1 MNRRFSINPTYHNS
15 LARPAAYLDK
25 LNAALE
31 QPDYDK
37 RFALYKELIKIIYD
51 NEMVIPLYE
60 NADISAMD
68 KRVQDLA
75 WTQGHPFL
83 WRPGD
88 AWFSK

>member
-1 MNRRFSINPTYHNS
+1 M
-15 LARPAAYLDK
+15 LRPAGYVDK
-25 LNAALE
+25 LNAAIE

-37 RFALYKELIKIIYD
+37 RFAQYKELIKIIYD

-68 KRVQDLA
+68 KKVQDLA
-75 WTQGHPFL
+75 WTMGHPFL
-83 WRPGD
+83 SRTGD